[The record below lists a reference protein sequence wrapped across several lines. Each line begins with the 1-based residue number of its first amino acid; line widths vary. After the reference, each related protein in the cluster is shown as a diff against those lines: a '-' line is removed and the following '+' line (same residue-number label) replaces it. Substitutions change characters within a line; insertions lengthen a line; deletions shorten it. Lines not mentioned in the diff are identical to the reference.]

1 MKTGYKVSSLL
12 TWTDCGAIMRDF
24 YREGFN

>member
-12 TWTDCGAIMRDF
+12 TWTGCGAIMCDF
-24 YREGFN
+24 YREGFS